1 MKTDLFTAT
10 EALKY
15 LNTLK
20 DRKLGSGALSLKV
33 YDAADIL
40 TQKGRFLE
48 EEINKIIREYGAGP
62 ADLEN
67 NDSRMVV
74 KDEDGEINEE
84 RTAAFV
90 KEVIDMR
97 TTEVE
102 LPIKPFT
109 AEDIEKMDPTPG
121 EIGKIRFMI
130 EIPEEPEVKPDNVIA
145 LE

>member
-33 YDAADIL
+33 YDNADIL
-40 TQKGRFLE
+40 TQKAKFLE
-48 EEINKIIREYGAGP
+48 EEINKIVREYGAVP

-67 NDSRMVV
+67 SDARMVV
-74 KDEDGEINEE
+74 KDENGDINEE

-90 KEVIDMR
+90 KEVIDIR
-97 TTEVE
+97 LTEAD

-109 AEDIEKMDPTPG
+109 AADIEKMDPTPG

-130 EIPEEPEVKPDNVIA
+130 ETPEEPKVEPDNVIV